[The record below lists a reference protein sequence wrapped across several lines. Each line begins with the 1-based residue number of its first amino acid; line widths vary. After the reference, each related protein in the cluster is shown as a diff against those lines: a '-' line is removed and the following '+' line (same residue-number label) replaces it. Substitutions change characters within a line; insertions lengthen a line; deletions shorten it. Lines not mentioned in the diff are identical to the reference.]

1 MLGGEE
7 MFSSQK
13 KLVKLLIIT
22 LVVTLM
28 LLGCSS
34 SSQNQNSGNVNEQ
47 SSETN
52 STNTE
57 AVELKPINASVVT
70 ANIGGNMHVIGG
82 AIGKLIEENI
92 PGSHVTVQPGESG
105 GNPIVLNEGGADI
118 GTTMYSNATSAVAG
132 KDPYP
137 TATTKVSALANFSIN
152 QWITFITTNKDYN
165 TLQEMIDAKHPMKLV
180 LAKAGSSSEI
190 LVRYILEGYGV
201 TYEDIKSWG
210 GSITHVSHTDAVDLM
225 KDRHADVYASIPSLR
240 FPAVLDLTTSVEV
253 KFLLLDN
260 AIIDK
265 VAAEKE
271 LLTGALP
278 ANTYKGQDQDYY
290 SLMETQLLICN
301 TDKVSDEA
309 AYNIVKLINE
319 NKDKL
324 VNAHADMSTFDINSA
339 CKNTGFPLHPGAE
352 KYYKEIGALN

>member
-1 MLGGEE
+1 MLNIKRTIVF
-7 MFSSQK
+7 M
-13 KLVKLLIIT
+13 LIIT
-22 LVVTLM
+22 LTISLA
-28 LLGCSS
+28 LSGCSS
-34 SSQNQNSGNVNEQ
+34 PQTNQSAQNEQPSQ
-47 SSETN
+47 SSEENNQTKAPEPI
-52 STNTE
+52 E
-57 AVELKPINASVVT
+57 ALMVT

-92 PGSHVTVQPGESG
+92 PGSHITVQPGESG

-132 KDPYP
+132 KEPYP
-137 TATTKVSALANFSIN
+137 TATTNVSALANFNIN

-165 TLQEMIDAKHPMKLV
+165 TLQEMIDAKHPIKLV
-180 LAKAGSSSEI
+180 LAKAGSSSET

-210 GSITHVSHTDAVDLM
+210 GSVTHVSHSDAVNLM

-240 FPAVLDLTTSVEV
+240 FPAVLDLTTSAEV
-253 KFLLLDN
+253 KFLLLDKD
-260 AIIDK
+260 IIDK
-265 VAAEKE
+265 IAEEKG
-271 LLTGALP
+271 LLTGTLP

-290 SLMETQLLICN
+290 SLMETQLLICK
-301 TDKVSDEA
+301 TDKLSEEA
-309 AYNIVKLINE
+309 AYNIVKLICE

-324 VNAHADMSTFDINSA
+324 VNAHADMSTFDVNTA
-339 CKNTGFPLHPGAE
+339 CKDTGFPLHPGAE